1 MNAYKQKEKKERGDL
16 EWMGSNTKTS
26 FIIIIFLN
34 IHFFS
39 FL

>member
-1 MNAYKQKEKKERGDL
+1 MLINRKKKERGDL
-16 EWMGSNTKTS
+16 ESMGSNTKTP